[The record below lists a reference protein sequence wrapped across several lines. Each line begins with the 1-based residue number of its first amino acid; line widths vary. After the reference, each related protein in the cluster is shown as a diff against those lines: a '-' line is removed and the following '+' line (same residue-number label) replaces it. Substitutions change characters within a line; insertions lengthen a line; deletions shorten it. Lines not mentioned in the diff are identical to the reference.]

1 MTNGKKKTV
10 IIGGGAAGPKVAA
23 KLRRLD
29 KDMIIDLYTD
39 ENVISYSACGLPYY
53 VEGLI
58 TSIKKLI
65 VRAPSEFRKQ
75 DVNINLLSR
84 CVKIYPEEKKVDILN
99 IKPSKKLGEIM
110 DALHEAQLSGDV
122 LTKEHAIEFVKKL
135 V

>member
-1 MTNGKKKTV
+1 MSKIV

-58 TSIKKLI
+58 KLANTKSDKSDVTAFVRGNLRTVASSLKSKGNTSDLATKYHYEDLVQRI
-65 VRAPSEFRKQ
+65 EQ
-75 DVNINLLSR
+75 
-84 CVKIYPEEKKVDILN
+84 
-99 IKPSKKLGEIM
+99 
-110 DALHEAQLSGDV
+110 ALDP
-122 LTKEHAIEFVKKL
+122 K
-135 V
+135 